1 MSKIVIVGPASPLR
15 GGIADFNE
23 SLAGELIAQ
32 RHEVVIV
39 SFSMQYPSF
48 LFPGKSQF
56 SKNPKTDHPYKIHSL
71 INSIN
76 PISWYKTAKFIIN
89 EKPDAVLFRFW
100 IPFMG
105 LCLGTIAG
113 KLKKSGIAVY
123 GLTDNVIPHESRIG
137 DRQLTGYFLKRCNGF
152 ITMSKSVSEDIS
164 QFTNNPNKLCLFHPI
179 YNVFGE
185 LVPKKEALK
194 ALELPDRNYILFF
207 GLIREYKGLEL
218 AIEAMS
224 HPKIKELDLTLIV
237 AGEFYSSKDKYLG
250 LIDELKLNNVI
261 LYDEFIPKDMVKYYF
276 GLADAVVQ
284 PYITATQSGIT
295 QVAYHFNTPMI
306 VTNVGG
312 LAEIVEDGKQG
323 YVCKVNSTAVA
334 NAILQLYD
342 GEDKVSSLSDG
353 VVKRKAEFSWE
364 SFVKELLSFIEI

>member
-1 MSKIVIVGPASPLR
+1 MSKLILVGPASPLR

-23 SLAGELIAQ
+23 ALASELVNQ
-32 RHEVVIV
+32 GHEVIVV
-39 SFSMQYPSF
+39 SFSLQYPSF

-56 SKNPKTDHPYKIHSL
+56 SKHSKNDHPYKIHSL

-76 PISWYKTAKFIIN
+76 PISWYKAAKFIKK

-105 LCLGTIAG
+105 LCLGKIAG
-113 KLKKSGIAVY
+113 IVKKSGIDVY
-123 GLTDNVIPHESRIG
+123 ALTDNVIPHESRIA

-152 ITMSKSVSEDIS
+152 ITMSKSVCEDIAH
-164 QFTNNPNKLCLFHPI
+164 FTNNPKKLCLFHPI
-179 YNVFGE
+179 YNMFGE
-185 LVPKKEALK
+185 LVSKNEALTE
-194 ALELPDRNYILFF
+194 LELPERNYILFF

-237 AGEFYSSKDKYLG
+237 AGEFYSSKDKYVG
-250 LIDELKLNNVI
+250 LIDKLKLDNVI
-261 LYDEFIPKDMVKYYF
+261 LHDEFIPKDKVKYYF
-276 GLADAVVQ
+276 GAADAVVQ

-323 YVCKVNSTAVA
+323 YVCEVNSAGVA
-334 NAILQLYD
+334 NAILQLYAN
-342 GEDKVSSLSDG
+342 KVKVQDLSDG
-353 VVKRKAEFSWE
+353 VANRKKEFSWN
-364 SFVKELLSFIEI
+364 SFVKELLSFMQI